1 MENNIEEIIKSALQ
15 NHESP
20 FDPSAWEAMSKRLD
34 QTMPVGSAPKSPI
47 KWSWVAAAVV
57 AVGISAFFLIEKD
70 RTSETQPKAKPLAV
84 ESETNHST
92 TTEQRPNNTSSK
104 KIMQSFE
111 SVKETANSTN
121 YKQENTANYTAPL
134 DKFVNESSHVGG
146 TKIPSNMPNSSTFSF
161 VAPKVNDSYCQ
172 NEQITIVNENDELI
186 SVENESGR
194 PIVILGKSTAN
205 IELQTIGTY
214 TFVYKQHGKT
224 HKQTAFQVKSKP
236 KVDFVYDP
244 DMLYDKGLPINNLK
258 SAYTAENYT
267 WKNAKGEVISNEKEF
282 DIHLFTKGM
291 HDVTLTVEDQN
302 GCKNTVTKAV
312 RCDFNYNL
320 LAVTGFDPTSPDPRN
335 NTFIPFA
342 LLEKQR
348 NVRFEMV
355 ILDPKTGEKV
365 FETKS
370 ADQPWDGVDIRTN
383 QLVNQNSTFIW
394 KVTIFNKAIG
404 ENSNTYQGS
413 ITRI

>member
-1 MENNIEEIIKSALQ
+1 MENNIEEIVKSALQ

-20 FDPSAWEAMSKRLD
+20 FDPTAWETMSKRLD
-34 QTMPVGSAPKSPI
+34 QTMPIGGVHKSPL
-47 KWSWVAAAVV
+47 KWSWVAAAAV
-57 AVGISAFFLIEKD
+57 AVGVSAFFLFEKN
-70 RTSETQPKAKPLAV
+70 RTSEMHPKAKPLAV
-84 ESETNHST
+84 ESETTHST
-92 TTEQRPNNTSSK
+92 TTQKQTNNTSSK
-104 KIMQSFE
+104 KTIQPFE
-111 SVKETANSTN
+111 SVKESSNSTN
-121 YKQENTANYTAPL
+121 YKQENSVNYTTPL
-134 DKFVNESSHVGG
+134 DKFANESSHVGG
-146 TKIPSNMPNSSTFSF
+146 TKIPTDVPASSTFSF

-186 SVENESGR
+186 SIENESGR
-194 PIVILGKSTAN
+194 PIVILGNSTAK

-214 TFVYKQHGKT
+214 TFVYKKHGKS
-224 HKQTAFQVKSKP
+224 HKQTAFQVKNKP

-244 DMLYDKGLPINNLK
+244 DMLYDKGLPVNNLK
-258 SAYTAENYT
+258 SAYSAESYT
-267 WKNAKGEVISNEKEF
+267 WKNAKGEIISNEKEF
-282 DIHLFTKGM
+282 DIHLFNKGL

-302 GCKNTVTKAV
+302 GCKNTLTKAV

-370 ADQPWDGVDIRTN
+370 ADQPWDGIDKRTN
-383 QLVNQNSTFIW
+383 QMVEPNSTYIW
-394 KVTIFNKAIG
+394 KVTIFNRAVG

>member
-1 MENNIEEIIKSALQ
+1 MEKNIEEIIKSALQ

-20 FDPSAWEAMSKRLD
+20 FDPTAWEAMSKRLD
-34 QTMPVGSAPKSPI
+34 QRMPVGSAPKSPL
-47 KWSWVAAAVV
+47 KWSWVAAAAV
-57 AVGISAFFLIEKD
+57 AVGVSAFFLFEKN
-70 RTSETQPKAKPLAV
+70 RTSEMQPKAKPLAV
-84 ESETNHST
+84 ESETKETKNTQKQTNS
-92 TTEQRPNNTSSK
+92 TSSK
-104 KIMQSFE
+104 KTMQSFE
-111 SVKETANSTN
+111 SVKESANSTN
-121 YKQENTANYTAPL
+121 DKPENPANYNAPL
-134 DKFVNESSHVGG
+134 DKFANESTHVGG
-146 TKIPSNMPNSSTFSF
+146 TKLPTDAPASSFFSF

-186 SVENESGR
+186 SIENESGR
-194 PIVILGKSTAN
+194 PIVILGNSTAN
-205 IELQTIGTY
+205 IEVQTAGKY
-214 TFVYKQHGKT
+214 TFVYKQNGKT
-224 HKQTAFQVKSKP
+224 YKQTAFHVKNKP

-258 SAYTAENYT
+258 SAYTAESYT

-282 DIHLFTKGM
+282 DIHLFTKGL

-355 ILDPKTGEKV
+355 IIDPKTGEKV

-394 KVTIFNKAIG
+394 KVTIFNKAVG
-404 ENSNTYQGS
+404 ENANTYQGS

>member
-20 FDPSAWEAMSKRLD
+20 FDPTAWEAMSKRLD
-34 QTMPVGSAPKSPI
+34 QTMPVGSAPKSPM
-47 KWSWVAAAVV
+47 KWSWVAAAAV
-57 AVGISAFFLIEKD
+57 AVGVSAFFLFEKN
-70 RTSETQPKAKPLAV
+70 RTSEMQPKAKPLAV
-84 ESETNHST
+84 ESKSNQAKSAQKQTNSI
-92 TTEQRPNNTSSK
+92 SSDK
-104 KIMQSFE
+104 TMQSIE
-111 SVKETANSTN
+111 SVKESANSTN
-121 YKQENTANYTAPL
+121 YKPENPANFIAPL
-134 DKFVNESSHVGG
+134 DKFVNESTHVGG
-146 TKIPSNMPNSSTFSF
+146 TKLPTDAPASSTFSF

-186 SVENESGR
+186 SIENETGR
-194 PIVILGKSTAN
+194 PIVILGNSTAN
-205 IELQTIGTY
+205 IELQTTGTY

-224 HKQTAFQVKSKP
+224 YKQTAFQVKNKP

-258 SAYTAENYT
+258 SAYTAESYT

-282 DIHLFTKGM
+282 DIHLFTKGL

-355 ILDPKTGEKV
+355 IIDPKTGEKV

-394 KVTIFNKAIG
+394 KVTIFNKAVG
-404 ENSNTYQGS
+404 ENANTYQGS